1 MRTFW
6 LILYYGFAA
15 HLPKSTAPVMGEMA
29 RRLRHRCVSHLFAS
43 CGAYTCVENGAYF
56 GSGKDFKVGTAVG
69 IGRNFRSHNRIV
81 TIHDALLMGEEVFF
95 VGGGHSFADP
105 DKNIG
110 SGSSAGKTPLEIE
123 SDVWIGHRAMI
134 LPGCKHI
141 GAHSIIGAGAVVTHD
156 VPDYAV
162 VGGNPARVIRYRK

>member
-95 VGGGHSFADP
+95 VGGGIPSQTQT
-105 DKNIG
+105 
-110 SGSSAGKTPLEIE
+110 KTLVRDLPRAKRLWK
-123 SDVWIGHRAMI
+123 SRAMCG
-134 LPGCKHI
+134 LVI
-141 GAHSIIGAGAVVTHD
+141 G
-156 VPDYAV
+156 
-162 VGGNPARVIRYRK
+162 R